1 MKLGRCYMYLQ
12 QFSLLAHGVEF
23 EWLLA
28 CKAGYVQ
35 ALVVVPERADF
46 FAFHLLIIAVS

>member
-1 MKLGRCYMYLQ
+1 MKLGRSYLQ
-12 QFSLLAHGVEF
+12 QFSLLAHGVEY

-46 FAFHLLIIAVS
+46 LRLSLADHRC